1 MKTITNTDLE
11 TLIEVKE
18 LLERSGFKIAVIDT
32 VKRFAKYDVTAIYGD
47 TNEIYAITVDA
58 LNGTYT
64 VEYKVERKVA

>member
-18 LLERSGFKIAVIDT
+18 LLEKSGFKIAVIET
-32 VKRFAKYDVTAIYGD
+32 VKRFVKYDVTAIYGD
-47 TNEIYAITVDA
+47 TNEIYAITVEP